1 MAEKKPYFISHRQPN
16 NIASLSFLR
25 KQAFENKLSNNMNVF
40 DGVLVSAPNNNC
52 FRKKK
57 EKEKKI
63 KQKTKTQSFI
73 ASPH

>member
-1 MAEKKPYFISHRQPN
+1 
-16 NIASLSFLR
+16 
-25 KQAFENKLSNNMNVF
+25 MNVF